1 VIDGES
7 QNLSGSAV
15 VGGVKELWA
24 RIGGARAASAT
35 TPACRNGAENTM
47 AAAASGQKQRQDEQ
61 N

>member
-1 VIDGES
+1 VIDGEG
-7 QNLSGSAV
+7 QNLSASAV

-35 TPACRNGAENTM
+35 ITACRDGAENAM
-47 AAAASGQKQRQDEQ
+47 AAAASGQEQRQDEQ